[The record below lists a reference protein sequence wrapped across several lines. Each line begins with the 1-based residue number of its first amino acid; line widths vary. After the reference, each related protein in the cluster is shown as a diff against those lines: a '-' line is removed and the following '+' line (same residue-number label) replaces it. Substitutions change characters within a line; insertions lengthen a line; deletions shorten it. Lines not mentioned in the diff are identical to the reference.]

1 MKSQSSAVARTLVWN
16 IYDKTAKIMLT
27 KKVNHQ
33 QRQRNRDRQGIDRER
48 IEPETGTERETRR
61 KRDSD
66 YCYWFSEQ
74 HWQETIV
81 WGFMDKIT
89 QTFSQQ
95 AREAITLTAFLLNF
109 FFLKFLFYYFI
120 APSCY
125 DIIALLLSDML
136 MLWWDL
142 KLSDNLMCK
151 FVYS

>member
-1 MKSQSSAVARTLVWN
+1 
-16 IYDKTAKIMLT
+16 
-27 KKVNHQ
+27 
-33 QRQRNRDRQGIDRER
+33 
-48 IEPETGTERETRR
+48 
-61 KRDSD
+61 
-66 YCYWFSEQ
+66 
-74 HWQETIV
+74 
-81 WGFMDKIT
+81 MDKIT

-151 FVYS
+151 FVYSQWVRN

>member
-1 MKSQSSAVARTLVWN
+1 
-16 IYDKTAKIMLT
+16 
-27 KKVNHQ
+27 
-33 QRQRNRDRQGIDRER
+33 
-48 IEPETGTERETRR
+48 
-61 KRDSD
+61 
-66 YCYWFSEQ
+66 
-74 HWQETIV
+74 
-81 WGFMDKIT
+81 MDKIT

-95 AREAITLTAFLLNF
+95 AREAITFTAFLLNF